1 MRALLLIVVCLTMLV
16 GVSSALAD
24 SSTILSGYGSTGSNA
39 VVEVKGAQAA
49 VPPKAVAA
57 SDGTLPFTG
66 SELGVVAGG
75 AILLLGM
82 GLVLRRIGRDNL

>member
-1 MRALLLIVVCLTMLV
+1 MRHSLAFALAAGALLC
-16 GVSSALAD
+16 AP
-24 SSTILSGYGSTGSNA
+24 
-39 VVEVKGAQAA
+39 GAQAA
-49 VPPKAVAA
+49 APPKAVAA

>member
-1 MRALLLIVVCLTMLV
+1 VRTLLLIVVCLTVLV
-16 GVSSALAD
+16 GASSAYAD

-49 VPPKAVAA
+49 PPKAVAA

-66 SELGVVAGG
+66 SELGMVAGG

>member
-1 MRALLLIVVCLTMLV
+1 MRTLLLIVVCLTVLV
-16 GVSSALAD
+16 GASSAYAD

-49 VPPKAVAA
+49 PPKAVAA

-66 SELGVVAGG
+66 SELGMVAGG

>member
-1 MRALLLIVVCLTMLV
+1 VRTLALSVVCFTMLV
-16 GVSSALAD
+16 GASAAFAD

-49 VPPKAVAA
+49 PPTAVAA
-57 SDGTLPFTG
+57 STGTLPFTG
-66 SELGVVAGG
+66 SELAVVAGG
-75 AILLLGM
+75 AIVLLGM

>member
-1 MRALLLIVVCLTMLV
+1 MRKLLLIFVCLAMLV
-16 GVSSALAD
+16 GAGSAFAD
-24 SSTILSGYGSTGSNA
+24 SSTIINGYGSTGSNA

-49 VPPKAVAA
+49 PPKAVAA